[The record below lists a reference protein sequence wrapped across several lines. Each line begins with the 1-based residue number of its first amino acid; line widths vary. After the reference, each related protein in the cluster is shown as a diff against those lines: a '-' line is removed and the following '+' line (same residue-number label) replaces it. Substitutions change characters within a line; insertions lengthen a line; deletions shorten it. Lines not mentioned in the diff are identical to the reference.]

1 MLNRV
6 LLVFVAG
13 SMLATS
19 VVVGQR
25 ELTSL
30 VQTGIPDPDF
40 FEAVLADE
48 VSPSLSYRASD
59 DLLRRCVNI
68 IGGLYGALQP
78 EERTTRARANCL
90 DLANDT
96 VDLMPNYAL
105 GWYAKSLFS
114 YQLGLTEN
122 GDAALV
128 SAQKTGHHEQWIAE
142 GRVQLA
148 EDHFSSLSPEAQR
161 GHEQDLELLAQ
172 SRRGVA
178 SVAHRYVTQPDF
190 RERITSIVEKLP
202 PEDQT
207 RFLNNVRRATQQFGM
222 VAL

>member
-1 MLNRV
+1 MLSRV
-6 LLVFVAG
+6 MLVFVTG
-13 SMLATS
+13 SLLATS

-25 ELTSL
+25 ELSSL
-30 VQTGIPDPDF
+30 VQAGIPDPDF

-68 IGGLYGALQP
+68 VGGLYGALQP
-78 EERTTRARANCL
+78 EERTARARAICL
-90 DLANDT
+90 DIANQT
-96 VDLMPNYAL
+96 VEAMPSYAL

-114 YQLGLTEN
+114 YQLALTEN
-122 GDAALV
+122 GDAALI
-128 SAQKTGHHEQWIAE
+128 SAQQIGRHEQWIAE

-148 EDHFSSLSPEAQR
+148 EDHFSSLSPQAQA

-207 RFLNNVRRATQQFGM
+207 RFLNNVRRATLEFGM
-222 VAL
+222 VAP